1 MKRRRVLFMHL
12 SQFRLFLRRLIL
24 TLVVLSAF
32 ALVFLN
38 KAEDAYVNKSQDV
51 VSRVLNPIIRV
62 LQLPADG
69 LYFTYEKIKDIVLVY
84 NENRLLK
91 EKTRQFDEMQNTLSA
106 LQIENELLS
115 EMLVYKA
122 PPEATFVTAKI
133 VANEGDGFSHS
144 LIAYVPDQQVVQKGQ
159 VVLYRNALIGRVD
172 AVRGSYVRVM
182 LISDISS
189 KIPVVIE
196 RTREKG
202 ILSGDNTQILHLLF
216 TASNADIK
224 KGDKVVT
231 SAIGGMF
238 PSDLIIGYVLNVG
251 ETDISVVPLHD
262 ISKAEYIQIVQ
273 YNTNWDVL
281 FEDSTR

>member
-144 LIAYVPDQQVVQKGQ
+144 LIAYVPDKQVVQKGQ

>member
-144 LIAYVPDQQVVQKGQ
+144 LIAYVPDQQAVQKGQ

-189 KIPVVIE
+189 KIPVLIE

-224 KGDKVVT
+224 KDDKVVT